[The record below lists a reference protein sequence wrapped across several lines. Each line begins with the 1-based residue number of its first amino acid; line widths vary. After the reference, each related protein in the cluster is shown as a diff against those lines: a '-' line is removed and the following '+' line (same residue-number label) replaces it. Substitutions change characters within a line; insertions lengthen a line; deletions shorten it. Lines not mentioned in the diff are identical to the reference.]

1 MSEAQSGREDVVAEY
16 NLLSQLLDEIRKR
29 IDLLNATLTEISASK
44 SALDEV
50 QVLNEG
56 EELMIPLGAGVY
68 ARAKLASKNKML
80 VSIGAGLLV
89 ERTLDE
95 TRKTLENKEQ
105 RIRDALQRSLAD
117 YQAILNRLRE
127 LEQKIRVTK

>member
-1 MSEAQSGREDVVAEY
+1 MSEVQSSREEVVAEY
-16 NLLSQLLDEIRKR
+16 NLLSQLLDEVRKR

-56 EELMIPLGAGVY
+56 EELMVPLGAGVY
-68 ARAKLASKNKML
+68 ARAKLASKNSML

-89 ERTLDE
+89 ERNLDE
-95 TRKTLENKEQ
+95 TRRTLENKEQ
-105 RIRDALQRSLAD
+105 RIRDALQRSLAE